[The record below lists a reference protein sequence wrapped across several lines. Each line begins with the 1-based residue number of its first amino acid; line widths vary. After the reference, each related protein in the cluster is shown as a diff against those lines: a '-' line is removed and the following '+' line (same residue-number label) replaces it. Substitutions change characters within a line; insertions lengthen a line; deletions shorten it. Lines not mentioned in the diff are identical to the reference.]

1 MLLQIRKE
9 IVDGKK
15 RIIII
20 NSVSGQDK
28 VRDAVNY
35 VMGIRTTYNNEKI
48 NQKEINE
55 A

>member
-1 MLLQIRKE
+1 MQIRKE

-20 NSVSGQDK
+20 SSVSGQDR
-28 VRDAVNY
+28 VRDAVNL
-35 VMGIRTTYNNEKI
+35 VMGIRTPCNKDKST
-48 NQKEINE
+48 QKEINE